1 VKSIE
6 KWKQYYLNKVI
17 KKLFIQFI
25 LVERNWET
33 ITVMLRGEKNGLT
46 KNSLLK
52 LINIIIDWIIWMR
65 NEFDEMSRKWISE

>member
-1 VKSIE
+1 MKSIE